1 MTSLVQEQDGH
12 AVSIPY
18 EIRSIDID
26 IVSDYL
32 DQYIYDETSPAIPTQ
47 KRNEIIAFLNEPK
60 IYNKATKDKL
70 EEICQDL
77 LQLSFYKV
85 AFKAFWIARE
95 DEENGQ
101 QSEEEKNIIANAL
114 QKLPELSDEQVLALS
129 RIGYLSD
136 GGSENTIIREKE
148 EEHAV
153 SIPYEIRLPLS
164 NSLIEF
170 LIKPYPN
177 EEVCRL
183 FNYETIKGHEF
194 TLFNLN
200 SCLQRH
206 MTFKEDVYVK
216 KPTKEFAKMFSISSE
231 EGITKYK
238 VYEIISKYVKENNLQ
253 HPIMW
258 YRYRFDNALRKIKG
272 WDVDD
277 DEDYECE
284 PYGEGGEPESCGC
297 IFDDLFS
304 EFNFSDGYD
313 AKMYKISNELAN
325 FLSVPKDEEI
335 SRMKIFESVLKYVKD
350 NKLQH
355 PLNGRIIVPD
365 EKLRKILEKE
375 KCKETEIEK

>member
-1 MTSLVQEQDGH
+1 MTSLVQEQDEH

-18 EIRSIDID
+18 EIK
-26 IVSDYL
+26 L
-32 DQYIYDETSPAIPTQ
+32 
-47 KRNEIIAFLNEPK
+47 LPK
-60 IYNKATKDKL
+60 
-70 EEICQDL
+70 
-77 LQLSFYKV
+77 
-85 AFKAFWIARE
+85 
-95 DEENGQ
+95 
-101 QSEEEKNIIANAL
+101 
-114 QKLPELSDEQVLALS
+114 
-129 RIGYLSD
+129 
-136 GGSENTIIREKE
+136 
-148 EEHAV
+148 
-153 SIPYEIRLPLS
+153 IPYEIRLPLS

-170 LIKPYPN
+170 LIKPYPD

-194 TLFNLN
+194 TLFNLIP
-200 SCLQRH
+200 CLQRH

-231 EGITKYK
+231 EGITKYE
-238 VYEIISKYVKENNLQ
+238 VYEIISKYVKDNNLQ

-272 WDVDD
+272 WSTHDPDED
-277 DEDYECE
+277 DEGE

-297 IFDDLFS
+297 IFDDLFY
-304 EFNFSDGYD
+304 EFNFYDGYD

-335 SRMKIFESVLKYVKD
+335 SRMKIFESVLKYIKD

-355 PLNGRIIVPD
+355 PLNGRIIIPD

-375 KCKETEIEK
+375 KEKEKKKKKTQN

>member
-1 MTSLVQEQDGH
+1 MTSLVQEQD
-12 AVSIPY
+12 
-18 EIRSIDID
+18 
-26 IVSDYL
+26 
-32 DQYIYDETSPAIPTQ
+32 
-47 KRNEIIAFLNEPK
+47 
-60 IYNKATKDKL
+60 
-70 EEICQDL
+70 
-77 LQLSFYKV
+77 
-85 AFKAFWIARE
+85 
-95 DEENGQ
+95 
-101 QSEEEKNIIANAL
+101 
-114 QKLPELSDEQVLALS
+114 
-129 RIGYLSD
+129 
-136 GGSENTIIREKE
+136 
-148 EEHAV
+148 EHAV

-170 LIKPYPN
+170 LIKPYPD

-194 TLFNLN
+194 ALFNLN

-238 VYEIISKYVKENNLQ
+238 VYEIISKYVKDNNLQ

-258 YRYRFDNALRKIKG
+258 YIYRFDNALRKIKG
-272 WDVDD
+272 WSTHDPDED
-277 DEDYECE
+277 DEDYEGE
-284 PYGEGGEPESCGC
+284 PYGEGGELPSCGC

-304 EFNFSDGYD
+304 EFNFSKPYH

-325 FLSVPKDEEI
+325 FLSAPKDEEI

-355 PLNGRIIVPD
+355 PINGRIIVPD

-375 KCKETEIEK
+375 KYKEKEIEK

>member
-1 MTSLVQEQDGH
+1 MTSLVKEQD
-12 AVSIPY
+12 
-18 EIRSIDID
+18 
-26 IVSDYL
+26 
-32 DQYIYDETSPAIPTQ
+32 
-47 KRNEIIAFLNEPK
+47 
-60 IYNKATKDKL
+60 
-70 EEICQDL
+70 
-77 LQLSFYKV
+77 
-85 AFKAFWIARE
+85 
-95 DEENGQ
+95 
-101 QSEEEKNIIANAL
+101 
-114 QKLPELSDEQVLALS
+114 
-129 RIGYLSD
+129 
-136 GGSENTIIREKE
+136 
-148 EEHAV
+148 EHAV
-153 SIPYEIRLPLS
+153 SIPYEIRLPVS

-170 LIKPYPN
+170 LIKPYPD

-206 MTFKEDVYVK
+206 MTFIEDVYVK

-238 VYEIISKYVKENNLQ
+238 VYEIISKYVKDNNLQ

-272 WDVDD
+272 WSTYDPDED
-277 DEDYECE
+277 DEGE
-284 PYGEGGEPESCGC
+284 PYWEGEEPESCGC

-304 EFNFSDGYD
+304 KFKFYDGYH